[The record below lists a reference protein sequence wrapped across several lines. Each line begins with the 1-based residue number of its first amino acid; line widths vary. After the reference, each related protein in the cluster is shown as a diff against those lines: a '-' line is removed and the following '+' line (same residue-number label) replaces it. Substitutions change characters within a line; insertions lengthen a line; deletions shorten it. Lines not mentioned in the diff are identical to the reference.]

1 MKQLFSLFLFLSLS
15 IYAQEYTHIDDKVLK
30 YSKYNSVEELASKIN
45 VDFTKDEDKVR
56 AIYVW
61 LTANIK
67 YDLAEYYN
75 PKKNSIRF
83 TYSSEAEKQK
93 KLKALK
99 RNVANNTIRSKK
111 SVCEGYAQTFKTIC
125 DLVGIKASVINGY
138 ARNNAEEIGRIPG
151 FSDHAWNAI
160 YLNNQWM
167 IVDATWGA
175 GRVINGKWEKHFS
188 EYFYNISTKKVSL
201 SHHPEEKKWQQIF
214 NSPSIDT
221 YFNQPIYKTK
231 FLTSKAELISPTQG
245 KLITKNNVIV
255 LKIKN
260 LPETASV
267 LYTYNNGRQGIKPQ
281 FIRDGSIKN
290 FQIERP
296 KNAANLNVFIN
307 LKLALVFKVI
317 PQ

>member
-1 MKQLFSLFLFLSLS
+1 MKQLFSLFLFLSMG
-15 IYAQEYTHIDDKVLK
+15 IHAQEYADIDNKVLK
-30 YSKYNSVEELASKIN
+30 YPKYNSVEKLATKIN
-45 VDFTKDEDKVR
+45 IDFTEDKDKVR
-56 AIYVW
+56 AIYTW

-67 YDLAEYYN
+67 YDLEEYYN
-75 PKKNSIRF
+75 PKSTSVRF

-99 RNVANNTIRSKK
+99 RKVADKTLKSKK
-111 SVCEGYAQTFKTIC
+111 SVCEGYAQTFKSIC
-125 DLVGIKASVINGY
+125 DLIGIKASVINGY
-138 ARNNAEEIGRIPG
+138 ARNSAEEIGKIPG

-160 YLNNQWM
+160 YLNNQWI

-188 EYFYNISTKKVSL
+188 EYFYNISKNKVSL

-214 NSPSIDT
+214 NSPSIDV

-245 KLITKNNVIV
+245 KLFIKNNFIV
-255 LKIKN
+255 LRIKD

-267 LYTYNNGRQGIKPQ
+267 LYTYNNERQGQTPKFIKN
-281 FIRDGSIKN
+281 GTVKN
-290 FQIERP
+290 FQIEKP
-296 KNAANLNVFIN
+296 KTTATLNVFIN
-307 LKLALVFKVI
+307 LKLALIFKVI